1 MVLQKEPPKFYGVKP
16 VPYPAFTSVT
26 KWPGDFEAYFAANLG
41 RKRDLVQLHNALG
54 YRLIGDLQS
63 DNVLVGKHGWLYL
76 KQNFGWESL
85 RSERP
90 LSTKEAASWRR
101 ALRGARD
108 WLGERGV
115 AFLFVIVPSKET
127 IYPEHLPASAP
138 RARARSRLDE
148 MLEVF
153 ASSNVEYLDLRGPL
167 LQGRKHAQLYDRVD
181 SHWNGHGARI
191 GAQLLLQ
198 RAGAA
203 LKQPEA
209 WAALDSH
216 LSPRPSWADMPLILA
231 LDGRVTEP
239 SVELVPNQ
247 PRAKRIEPPASV
259 LELTRKQQTKMVY
272 EVEDPALPRALILRD
287 SFAEGFMPTVSEK
300 FRRTTWLWTHEIDL
314 RLVERERPDIVI
326 VEMTERFFSD
336 APPKLMTKKAGR

>member
-1 MVLQKEPPKFYGVKP
+1 
-16 VPYPAFTSVT
+16 
-26 KWPGDFEAYFAANLG
+26 
-41 RKRDLVQLHNALG
+41 
-54 YRLIGDLQS
+54 
-63 DNVLVGKHGWLYL
+63 
-76 KQNFGWESL
+76 
-85 RSERP
+85 
-90 LSTKEAASWRR
+90 
-101 ALRGARD
+101 LRGARD

-247 PRAKRIEPPASV
+247 PRAKRIERPPVCWS
-259 LELTRKQQTKMVY
+259 
-272 EVEDPALPRALILRD
+272 
-287 SFAEGFMPTVSEK
+287 
-300 FRRTTWLWTHEIDL
+300 
-314 RLVERERPDIVI
+314 
-326 VEMTERFFSD
+326 
-336 APPKLMTKKAGR
+336 